1 MLKNSLSTRPVKPGL
16 GARALYLGS
25 REHKRVSCTAEA
37 LVLTNARAQI
47 MRYPVARVA
56 RVVSSADVVD
66 WSGPALAL
74 CMRAGIGITW
84 LDAKGSAVG
93 SIYPQQRT
101 LTPLATALELWA
113 ESPAGPASYQNWLRA
128 RRMNV
133 LMRWGKERT
142 ATDPAA
148 ISPQQWESTKR
159 EWVYGRQFTTHLPGG
174 LRSLCLAYVA
184 AQLSAWGLPPR
195 LWGPRLEGLDLDE
208 DLCELLWA
216 EMNLGS
222 GALADKAEA
231 NAELTTLF
239 ERWSA
244 RNASAL
250 ALHLS
255 SLHRTALKAMHT

>member
-1 MLKNSLSTRPVKPGL
+1 MLKTPLSTRAIKPGT

-37 LVLTNARAQI
+37 LVVTNAQAQV

-56 RVVSSADVVD
+56 RVVSSTDVVD

-74 CMRAGIGITW
+74 CMRAGISITW
-84 LDAKGSAVG
+84 LDAKGQAVG

-101 LTPLATALELWA
+101 NTPLGTALELWT
-113 ESPAGPASYQNWLRA
+113 EGTEGPIRYQNWLRA
-128 RRMNV
+128 RRMDV
-133 LMRWGKERT
+133 LVRWGEAQT
-142 ATDPAA
+142 ITLT
-148 ISPQQWESTKR
+148 PQLWESTKR
-159 EWVYGRQFTTHLPGG
+159 EWVYAKTYTQHLPLG

-184 AQLSAWGLPPR
+184 AQLGACGLSPQ
-195 LWGPRLEGLDLDE
+195 LWGPKLEGMNLDD

-222 GALADKAEA
+222 GPLADNAEEA
-231 NAELTTLF
+231 PELTTLF
-239 ERWSA
+239 ERWSN

-250 ALHLS
+250 ALHLA
-255 SLHRTALKAMHT
+255 SLHRTALKALHS